1 LELSTGFAQTF
12 SFVTDKHKYEG
23 ICSFSERFEMVISSA
38 NPSIDLL
45 PRASQVPAAEK
56 VQRRQLMQAAKTVN
70 ESGLFGNNQI
80 VFAVDSATHRPVI
93 RIEDRDTHEVIQQLP
108 PEYVLELAQN
118 LGASS
123 SQIMSP
129 SVDM

>member
-1 LELSTGFAQTF
+1 
-12 SFVTDKHKYEG
+12 
-23 ICSFSERFEMVISSA
+23 MVISST
-38 NPSIDLL
+38 NPSVGAL
-45 PRASQVPAAEK
+45 PHTAPVAATEAA
-56 VQRRQLMQAAKTVN
+56 QRRQLIKATKTVN

-80 VFAVDSATHRPVI
+80 VFAVDRATHRPVI

-118 LGASS
+118 LGSSS
-123 SQIMSP
+123 SQIMPP